1 MKKCL
6 FLVVIFVLGISFN
19 TIISG
24 PNDVPSYQ
32 QKPQLDYSKQI
43 TKPSSSSNSS
53 SSSSSSNSGYE
64 QSDDLKHAI
73 QTSLMELK
81 GTNAKEYGGGT
92 GTQCVELPKYYLDML
107 YRQNIRNIAL
117 GNGNM
122 LYINISKEF
131 PKLFV
136 KIDWT
141 PDLELKAGDIISF
154 ESKNHNYG
162 MAAIVYEGG
171 VGYKFSFLEQWKGSK
186 TIRLNK
192 NPKYYKSILGVARP
206 IGEPAK

>member
-1 MKKCL
+1 MKKYL
-6 FLVVIFVLGISFN
+6 FLVVIFVMGISFN

-32 QKPQLDYSKQI
+32 QKPQIDYSKQI

-53 SSSSSSNSGYE
+53 SSSSSSNSRYE

-81 GTNAKEYGGGT
+81 GTKAKEYGGAT
-92 GTQCVELPKYYLDML
+92 GTVDVELAKFYIDML
-107 YRQNIRNIAL
+107 YNLKIRNKAL

-122 LYINISKEF
+122 IYIYAAREY

-136 KIDWT
+136 QIDWT

-162 MAAIVYEGG
+162 HAAIVYEGG

-186 TIRLNK
+186 TVRLNK

>member
-64 QSDDLKHAI
+64 QSDDLKHVM
-73 QTSLMELK
+73 QTSLKELK
-81 GTNAKEYGGGT
+81 GTTAKEYGGGT
-92 GTQCVELPKYYLDML
+92 GTQDVELAKYYIDML
-107 YRQNIRNIAL
+107 YKQNIRNKAL
-117 GNGNM
+117 GNANM
-122 LYINISKEF
+122 IYINAAREY

-136 KIDWT
+136 QIDWT

-162 MAAIVYEGG
+162 HAGIVYEGG
-171 VGYKFSFLEQWKGSK
+171 VGYKFSFLEQWRGSK

>member
-32 QKPQLDYSKQI
+32 QKPQLDYSKQV
-43 TKPSSSSNSS
+43 TKPSTPLSLSNSS
-53 SSSSSSNSGYE
+53 IPRPE

-73 QTSLMELK
+73 QTSLNELK

-107 YRQNIRNIAL
+107 YRQNVRNKAF

-122 LYINISKEF
+122 LYINIPKEF

-136 KIDWT
+136 QIDWT

-186 TIRLNK
+186 TIKLNK

>member
-6 FLVVIFVLGISFN
+6 FLVFIFVLGISFN

-43 TKPSSSSNSS
+43 TKPSSSSNSRP
-53 SSSSSSNSGYE
+53 E

-73 QTSLMELK
+73 QYSLMELK
-81 GTNAKEYGGGT
+81 GTKAKEYGGGT
-92 GTQCVELPKYYLDML
+92 GTQDVELPKFYIDML
-107 YRQNIRNIAL
+107 YSLNIRNVGL
-117 GNGNM
+117 GNSNM
-122 LYINISKEF
+122 IYINAAKAY

-136 KIDWT
+136 QIDWT
-141 PDLELKAGDIISF
+141 PDLELKAGDIVSF

-162 MAAIVYEGG
+162 HSGIVYDGG

-206 IGEPAK
+206 IGEPHK

>member
-32 QKPQLDYSKQI
+32 QKPQIDYSKQI

-53 SSSSSSNSGYE
+53 SSSSSSNSRYE

-81 GTNAKEYGGGT
+81 GTKAKEYGGGT
-92 GTQCVELPKYYLDML
+92 GTQDVELAKYYIDML
-107 YRQNIRNIAL
+107 YHLNLRNKAL

-122 LYINISKEF
+122 LYINVPRAY

-136 KIDWT
+136 QIDWT

-154 ESKNHNYG
+154 ASKNHDFG
-162 MAAIVYEGG
+162 HAAIVYEGG
-171 VGYKFSFLEQWKGSK
+171 VGYKFSFLEQWRGGK
-186 TIRLNK
+186 TVRLNK

-206 IGEPAK
+206 IGEPYK

>member
-81 GTNAKEYGGGT
+81 GTKAKEYGAGT
-92 GTQCVELPKYYLDML
+92 GTQDVELAKFYIDML
-107 YRQNIRNIAL
+107 YKLNIHNKSL

-122 LYINISKEF
+122 IYINAAKAY

-136 KIDWT
+136 RIDWT

-162 MAAIVYEGG
+162 HAAIVYEGG

-186 TIRLNK
+186 TIKLNK

-206 IGEPAK
+206 IGEPHK

>member
-32 QKPQLDYSKQI
+32 QKPQLDYSKQV
-43 TKPSSSSNSS
+43 TKPSTPLSLSNSS
-53 SSSSSSNSGYE
+53 IPRPE
-64 QSDDLKHAI
+64 QSDDLKHRI
-73 QTSLMELK
+73 STSLMELK
-81 GTNAKEYGGGT
+81 GSTAKEYGAGT
-92 GTQCVELPKYYLDML
+92 GTQDVELAKYYIDML
-107 YRQNIRNIAL
+107 YSQNIRNIAL

-122 LYINISKEF
+122 IYINAAKEF

-136 KIDWT
+136 RIDWT
-141 PDLELKAGDIISF
+141 PDLELKAGDIVSF
-154 ESKNHNYG
+154 ESKNHNFG
-162 MAAIVYEGG
+162 HSGIVYEGG

-206 IGEPAK
+206 IGEPHK

>member
-43 TKPSSSSNSS
+43 TKPSSSSNS
-53 SSSSSSNSGYE
+53 GYE

-73 QTSLMELK
+73 QYSLMELK
-81 GTNAKEYGGGT
+81 GTKAKEYGGGT
-92 GTQCVELPKYYLDML
+92 GTQDVELAKYYIDML
-107 YRQNIRNIAL
+107 YKLNLRNKAL
-117 GNGNM
+117 GDGNM
-122 LYINISKEF
+122 IYIYAAREY

-136 KIDWT
+136 QIDWT

-162 MAAIVYEGG
+162 HAAMFMRV
-171 VGYKFSFLEQWKGSK
+171 V
-186 TIRLNK
+186 
-192 NPKYYKSILGVARP
+192 
-206 IGEPAK
+206 

>member
-32 QKPQLDYSKQI
+32 QKPQLDYSKQV
-43 TKPSSSSNSS
+43 TKPSTPLSLSNSS
-53 SSSSSSNSGYE
+53 IPRPE
-64 QSDDLKHAI
+64 QSDDLKHRI
-73 QTSLMELK
+73 STSLMELK
-81 GTNAKEYGGGT
+81 GSAAKEYGGGT
-92 GTQCVELPKYYLDML
+92 GTQSVELPKFYIDML
-107 YRQNIRNIAL
+107 YRQNIRNMGL
-117 GNGNM
+117 GDGNIM
-122 LYINISKEF
+122 YIDVPRKY

-136 KIDWT
+136 QIDWT
-141 PDLELKAGDIISF
+141 PDLELKAGDIVSF

-162 MAAIVYEGG
+162 HAAIVYDGG

-206 IGEPAK
+206 IGEPYK

>member
-64 QSDDLKHAI
+64 QSDNLKHAI

-92 GTQCVELPKYYLDML
+92 GTQSVELPKYYIDML
-107 YRQNIRNIAL
+107 YKLNHRNIAL
-117 GNGNM
+117 GNGNVM
-122 LYINISKEF
+122 YINVPKKY

-136 KIDWT
+136 RIDWT

-162 MAAIVYEGG
+162 HAAIVYGGG

-186 TIRLNK
+186 TIKLNK

>member
-43 TKPSSSSNSS
+43 TKPSSSS
-53 SSSSSSNSGYE
+53 SSSNSRPE

-73 QTSLMELK
+73 QYSLMELK
-81 GTNAKEYGGGT
+81 GTKAKEYGGGT
-92 GTQCVELPKYYLDML
+92 GTQDVELPKFYIDML
-107 YRQNIRNIAL
+107 YSLNIRNVGL
-117 GNGNM
+117 GNSNM
-122 LYINISKEF
+122 IYINAAKAY

-136 KIDWT
+136 QIDWT
-141 PDLELKAGDIISF
+141 PDLELKAGDIVSF

-162 MAAIVYEGG
+162 HSGIVYDGG

-206 IGEPAK
+206 IGEPHK

>member
-6 FLVVIFVLGISFN
+6 FLVFIFVLGISFN

-43 TKPSSSSNSS
+43 TKPSSSSNSRP
-53 SSSSSSNSGYE
+53 E

-73 QTSLMELK
+73 QYSLMELK
-81 GTNAKEYGGGT
+81 GTKAKEYGGGT
-92 GTQCVELPKYYLDML
+92 GTQDVELPKFYIDML
-107 YRQNIRNIAL
+107 YSLNIRNVGL
-117 GNGNM
+117 GNSNM
-122 LYINISKEF
+122 IYINAAKAY

-136 KIDWT
+136 QIDWT
-141 PDLELKAGDIISF
+141 PDLELKAGDIVSF

-162 MAAIVYEGG
+162 HSGIVYDGG
-171 VGYKFSFLEQWKGSK
+171 VGSKFSFLEQWKGSK

-206 IGEPAK
+206 IGEPHK